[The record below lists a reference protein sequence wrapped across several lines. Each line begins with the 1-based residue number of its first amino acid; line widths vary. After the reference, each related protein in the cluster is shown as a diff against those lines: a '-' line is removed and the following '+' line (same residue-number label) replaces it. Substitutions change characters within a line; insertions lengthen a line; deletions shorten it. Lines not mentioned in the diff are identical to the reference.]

1 MSQTT
6 SAALSASLDDIASW
20 PGDASGKALLF
31 SASLNDAFVEA
42 LEVLVSVWK
51 SRSPHLCDYKEQL
64 KTLTTRVRAFVTAL
78 LHCKEC
84 VLMKFSRKSSKM
96 LSNSMVEP
104 SRYQES
110 MLANET
116 AKTIRLRALK
126 SITDG
131 RCTFKYLDVCLEQ
144 LRERFTAHSAT
155 AYGLSILLPACV
167 IDADI

>member
-1 MSQTT
+1 VSQTT

-64 KTLTTRVRAFVTAL
+64 KTFTTRVRAFVTAL

-110 MLANET
+110 TLANET
-116 AKTIRLRALK
+116 VKTIRLIALK

-131 RCTFKYLDVCLEQ
+131 RCTFHTWTFVYSNYARGSHHT
-144 LRERFTAHSAT
+144 LR
-155 AYGLSILLPACV
+155 LLMA
-167 IDADI
+167 